1 MKQSQPN
8 PISQVCL
15 PRKNTSPTK
24 WVCRGATILLLVV
37 LISHTSHRNSVM
49 ILGNTW
55 SPRLSCVPANSLGI
69 TAPSHLSWKFAVL
82 LGCEDRGKEEVEM
95 KKKKKR
101 NWFILSTTLQRGTF
115 ALLPHA
121 WQHCQ
126 VADYSLSLINHLQ
139 KSCEKQNGVYPKFI
153 RTKLLNK
160 GQHTAAFLGLQPH
173 NFKKLSAANRSTF
186 QYYSWAKEA
195 LQKQTN
201 KQNKK
206 TFTTLT
212 EIHWPLSTCHQSLWV
227 STAMRQFQAG
237 HIFCCVFGFSSSHQY
252 REGITDLG
260 SWHHC
265 FKPFV
270 FQSWVDLQR
279 KCTFI
284 ESIRVTEEPKL

>member
-101 NWFILSTTLQRGTF
+101 EIDSSFLLHYREELLLSYHTPGNTAKEQITPFPSLITYKKAVKNKMVFIRSSFGQSYSTKGNTQLLSWVCSHTTL
-115 ALLPHA
+115 
-121 WQHCQ
+121 
-126 VADYSLSLINHLQ
+126 
-139 KSCEKQNGVYPKFI
+139 
-153 RTKLLNK
+153 
-160 GQHTAAFLGLQPH
+160 
-173 NFKKLSAANRSTF
+173 RS
-186 QYYSWAKEA
+186 
-195 LQKQTN
+195 
-201 KQNKK
+201 
-206 TFTTLT
+206 
-212 EIHWPLSTCHQSLWV
+212 
-227 STAMRQFQAG
+227 
-237 HIFCCVFGFSSSHQY
+237 
-252 REGITDLG
+252 
-260 SWHHC
+260 
-265 FKPFV
+265 
-270 FQSWVDLQR
+270 
-279 KCTFI
+279 
-284 ESIRVTEEPKL
+284 

>member
-1 MKQSQPN
+1 MKQSHPN

-24 WVCRGATILLLVV
+24 WVCRGATISLLVV

-69 TAPSHLSWKFAVL
+69 TAPSHLSWKSAVL

-139 KSCEKQNGVYPKFI
+139 KKLWKTKWCLSEVHSDKATQQRATHSC
-153 RTKLLNK
+153 
-160 GQHTAAFLGLQPH
+160 FLG
-173 NFKKLSAANRSTF
+173 SAAT
-186 QYYSWAKEA
+186 Q
-195 LQKQTN
+195 L
-201 KQNKK
+201 
-206 TFTTLT
+206 
-212 EIHWPLSTCHQSLWV
+212 
-227 STAMRQFQAG
+227 
-237 HIFCCVFGFSSSHQY
+237 
-252 REGITDLG
+252 
-260 SWHHC
+260 
-265 FKPFV
+265 
-270 FQSWVDLQR
+270 
-279 KCTFI
+279 
-284 ESIRVTEEPKL
+284 